1 MTSSGLGEM
10 PQLFGREV
18 LKSMA
23 CFTPNHA
30 THTHQNSNAPEI
42 QMTGKD
48 NSTSVCFNILI
59 RVIHSTISIDILIS
73 HSTISTRGQPDQ
85 QKCNSENE
93 YQQDAG
99 IPRKGK
105 ERTSKHTKDTHLHTS
120 LKFVI
125 NSYGEKTTDQL
136 FVIGHY
142 NRSPWAVP

>member
-1 MTSSGLGEM
+1 
-10 PQLFGREV
+10 
-18 LKSMA
+18 
-23 CFTPNHA
+23 
-30 THTHQNSNAPEI
+30 
-42 QMTGKD
+42 MTGKD

-136 FVIGHY
+136 FVIGYY
-142 NRSPWAVP
+142 NRSP